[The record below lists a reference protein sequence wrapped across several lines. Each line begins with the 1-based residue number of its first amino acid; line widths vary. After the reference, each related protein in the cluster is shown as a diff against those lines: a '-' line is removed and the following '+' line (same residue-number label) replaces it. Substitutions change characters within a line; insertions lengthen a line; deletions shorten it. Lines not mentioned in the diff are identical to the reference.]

1 MADLRYAVV
10 TGGNKG
16 IGFEICRRLA
26 SNGIVVVL
34 TARDENRGLEAVKRL
49 KDSGLSDDNLV
60 FHQLDVTDPRS
71 VASLADF
78 VKIQFGK
85 LDILVNNAGISG
97 VTIDHDVFQRA
108 SELSGGWVKS
118 IMNPFLKPSLELAE
132 QCLKTNYYG
141 AKLMVEALTPLL
153 QLSKA
158 ARIVNVS
165 SALGL
170 LQFLKDFKDG
180 LVETKGWPT
189 SLSAYTVA
197 KASMNAYTR
206 ILAKKYPSFGVNSV
220 CPGFCKTDITTNVGL
235 LTSAEGAEHAVRYA
249 VVTGGNKGLGW
260 GIVQL
265 LASNGIT
272 VILTARDENRGLEA
286 IEKLKESGLSDG
298 VVFHQLDVLDPAS
311 IASLAEFIKTQFGK
325 LDILVNNAGVGGN
338 IIDSS
343 KLDSMTLTGTEDD
356 VINVWSKVLTENYE
370 LAEECVNTNYYGAK
384 RTAEALIPLLQQ
396 SDSPKIINISSTM
409 ATFKYL
415 TNEWAKE
422 VFSNVEMLS
431 EERIDEVVN
440 VFLRDYKENSLET
453 KGWPSFLSAYSVS
466 KAAMNA
472 HTRLLAR
479 NYPNFSINCVNPGSI
494 KTDITCNRGVF
505 TVEEAAVYPVKL
517 ALLPHGGP
525 SGLFFLLDQVTS
537 F

>member
-1 MADLRYAVV
+1 MA
-10 TGGNKG
+10 
-16 IGFEICRRLA
+16 E
-26 SNGIVVVL
+26 S
-34 TARDENRGLEAVKRL
+34 
-49 KDSGLSDDNLV
+49 
-60 FHQLDVTDPRS
+60 
-71 VASLADF
+71 
-78 VKIQFGK
+78 
-85 LDILVNNAGISG
+85 
-97 VTIDHDVFQRA
+97 
-108 SELSGGWVKS
+108 
-118 IMNPFLKPSLELAE
+118 
-132 QCLKTNYYG
+132 
-141 AKLMVEALTPLL
+141 
-153 QLSKA
+153 
-158 ARIVNVS
+158 
-165 SALGL
+165 
-170 LQFLKDFKDG
+170 
-180 LVETKGWPT
+180 T
-189 SLSAYTVA
+189 S
-197 KASMNAYTR
+197 
-206 ILAKKYPSFGVNSV
+206 
-220 CPGFCKTDITTNVGL
+220 
-235 LTSAEGAEHAVRYA
+235 RYA

>member
-108 SELSGGWVKS
+108 SELSGGWPDGKQVTWDE
-118 IMNPFLKPSLELAE
+118 IQTPSLELAE

-170 LQFLKDFKDG
+170 LQFIPSEWAKGLLSDVENLTEEKVDEVLNQFLKDFKDG

-235 LTSAEGAEHAVRYA
+235 LTSAEGAEHAVR
-249 VVTGGNKGLGW
+249 
-260 GIVQL
+260 
-265 LASNGIT
+265 
-272 VILTARDENRGLEA
+272 
-286 IEKLKESGLSDG
+286 
-298 VVFHQLDVLDPAS
+298 
-311 IASLAEFIKTQFGK
+311 
-325 LDILVNNAGVGGN
+325 
-338 IIDSS
+338 
-343 KLDSMTLTGTEDD
+343 
-356 VINVWSKVLTENYE
+356 
-370 LAEECVNTNYYGAK
+370 
-384 RTAEALIPLLQQ
+384 
-396 SDSPKIINISSTM
+396 
-409 ATFKYL
+409 
-415 TNEWAKE
+415 
-422 VFSNVEMLS
+422 
-431 EERIDEVVN
+431 
-440 VFLRDYKENSLET
+440 
-453 KGWPSFLSAYSVS
+453 
-466 KAAMNA
+466 
-472 HTRLLAR
+472 
-479 NYPNFSINCVNPGSI
+479 
-494 KTDITCNRGVF
+494 
-505 TVEEAAVYPVKL
+505 L
-517 ALLPHGGP
+517 ALFPEDGP
-525 SGLFFLLDQVTS
+525 SGCFFLRKQMS
-537 F
+537 CF